1 MKTFFIRW
9 LMAISRTTIICK
21 SKFISNHHSR
31 DYTFDK
37 ISAYIKTV
45 ILVSDEELQSN
56 ASLIL
61 QIASKIYCTIYKK
74 RISILYPSNSRKWL
88 YKHTFEFYNL
98 YSCSPSFSFPSSS
111 WYDQFQMVSTRLFC
125 RKTRWIRKQNSC
137 ICSLQISSIEWN
149 KQTTSSTHQLWGL
162 LPRPRKFSCFQCLIE
177 WYRPNSIQSIQKT
190 KFKNCCS
197 KRIQHQLTPFMFTN
211 KTKEYKLFKWTRI
224 KQQKEWTQSVL

>member
-21 SKFISNHHSR
+21 SKFISNYHSR

-37 ISAYIKTV
+37 ISTYIKTV

-74 RISILYPSNSRKWL
+74 RISILDPSNSRKWL

-98 YSCSPSFSFPSSS
+98 YSCPPSFSFPSSS
-111 WYDQFQMVSTRLFC
+111 WYGQLQMVSPRLF
-125 RKTRWIRKQNSC
+125 RWKTRWIRKQNPC

-149 KQTTSSTHQLWGL
+149 KQATSSTHQLWGL
-162 LPRPRKFSCFQCLIE
+162 LPHPRKLSRFQCLIE
-177 WYRPNSIQSIQKT
+177 WYRPNSI
-190 KFKNCCS
+190 
-197 KRIQHQLTPFMFTN
+197 
-211 KTKEYKLFKWTRI
+211 
-224 KQQKEWTQSVL
+224 